1 MAEESGQ
8 DKTEEP
14 TAQRLSKA
22 REEGQ
27 IARSQE
33 LAPAAMMVMAT
44 LFFTMMGQYLFN
56 SMGSLFKS
64 QLQFDRKIT
73 DKAELL
79 PAIFG
84 SAIVDGFVIVL
95 PLIAIMAVIA
105 ALSTT
110 LSGGLIFAPKLALP
124 KFSKLNPLTGLKRM
138 FGTDALIQLGKAV
151 AKFLVVG
158 TILLVSVMN
167 NLNDLTN
174 ISQMDLGQA
183 VRVAGTIIVDSCFW
197 LSLGLV
203 LVALVDVPLQRHQ
216 LNKKLKMTK
225 QEVKDEMKNSEGN
238 PEVKGQIRRRQR
250 EILNNKMM
258 TKVKDADVVITNP
271 THFAVALSYDPNG
284 EGAPILVAKG
294 DDGLAA
300 RIREEATKHGVYLF
314 EAPLLARAL
323 YFTTKLDHPIPEALY
338 HAVAQVIAFVF
349 SLNQS
354 YGRGQE
360 VIKPDPKIPD
370 EMKFDANGVLMN
382 S

>member
-56 SMGSLFKS
+56 SMGNLFKS

-110 LSGGLIFAPKLALP
+110 LSGGFIFSPKLALP
-124 KFSKLNPLTGLKRM
+124 NFGKLNPMSGLKRM
-138 FGTDALIQLGKAV
+138 FGTDALIQLGKSV

-158 TILLVSVMN
+158 AILLVSVMN

-183 VRVAGTIIVDSCFW
+183 VKVAGTIIVDSCFW

-216 LNKKLKMTK
+216 LNEKLKMTK

-284 EGAPILVAKG
+284 DGAPLLVAKG

-300 RIREEATKHGVYLF
+300 RIREEATKHGVYIF

-338 HAVAQVIAFVF
+338 HSVAQVIAFVF

>member
-22 REEGQ
+22 REDGQ

-33 LAPAAMMVMAT
+33 LAPAAMMVIAT
-44 LFFTMMGQYLFN
+44 VFFSMMGQHIFS
-56 SMGSLFKS
+56 SMSNLFKH
-64 QLQFDRKIT
+64 QMQFDRRIT

-84 SAIVDGFVIVL
+84 SSLVDGFLIVM
-95 PLIAIMAVIA
+95 PLMAILYAIAI
-105 ALSTT
+105 LSTT
-110 LSGGLIFAPKLALP
+110 LAGGLIFSPKMVLP
-124 KFSKLNPLTGLKRM
+124 KFSKLNPMTGLARM
-138 FGTDALIQLGKAV
+138 FGKDALINLAKAV
-151 AKFLVVG
+151 IKFLVVG
-158 TILLVSVMN
+158 AILLVAVMN
-167 NLNDLTN
+167 NLDDLSH
-174 ISQMDLGQA
+174 ISQMDLNA
-183 VRVAGTIIVDSCFW
+183 AMKVAGTIIVDSCVW

-216 LNKKLKMTK
+216 LNEKLKMTK
-225 QEVKDEMKNSEGN
+225 QEVKDEMKNSEGS
-238 PEVKGQIRRRQR
+238 PEVKGQIRRRQH

-258 TKVKDADVVITNP
+258 SKVKDADVVITNP
-271 THFAVALSYDPNG
+271 THFAVALSYDPMG
-284 EGAPILVAKG
+284 DGAPMLVAKG

-300 RIREEATKHGVYLF
+300 RIREEAKEHNVYIF

-338 HAVAQVIAFVF
+338 HAVAQVIAYVF

-360 VIKPDPKIPD
+360 VVKPSPTVPND
-370 EMKFDANGVLMN
+370 MKFDANGDLMN

>member
-33 LAPAAMMVMAT
+33 LAPAAMMVIAT

-158 TILLVSVMN
+158 AILLVSVMN

>member
-1 MAEESGQ
+1 
-8 DKTEEP
+8 
-14 TAQRLSKA
+14 
-22 REEGQ
+22 
-27 IARSQE
+27 
-33 LAPAAMMVMAT
+33 V
-44 LFFTMMGQYLFN
+44 FV
-56 SMGSLFKS
+56 
-64 QLQFDRKIT
+64 
-73 DKAELL
+73 
-79 PAIFG
+79 AIF
-84 SAIVDGFVIVL
+84 
-95 PLIAIMAVIA
+95 
-105 ALSTT
+105 
-110 LSGGLIFAPKLALP
+110 
-124 KFSKLNPLTGLKRM
+124 
-138 FGTDALIQLGKAV
+138 
-151 AKFLVVG
+151 
-158 TILLVSVMN
+158 LVSDLN

-183 VRVAGTIIVDSCFW
+183 VKVAGTIIVDSCFW

-216 LNKKLKMTK
+216 LNEKLKMTK

-284 EGAPILVAKG
+284 DGAPLLVAKG

-300 RIREEATKHGVYLF
+300 RIREEATKHGVYIF

>member
-22 REEGQ
+22 REDGQ

-33 LAPAAMMVMAT
+33 LPPAAMMVVAT
-44 LFFTMMGQYLFN
+44 LFFTMMGQYLFTK
-56 SMGSLFKS
+56 MGGLFKA
-64 QLQFDRKIT
+64 QLTFEPRAIDT
-73 DKAELL
+73 AELL

-84 SAIVDGFVIVL
+84 NAMVDGFLIVL
-95 PLIAIMAVIA
+95 PLMAVLYVIA
-105 ALSTT
+105 VLSTT
-110 LSGGLIFAPKLALP
+110 LAGGFIFSPHLALP
-124 KFSKLNPLTGLKRM
+124 KFSKLNPMSGLARI
-138 FGTDALIQLGKAV
+138 FGMDALINLGKAL

-158 TILLVSVMN
+158 AILLMSVMN

-174 ISQMDLGQA
+174 ISQMDLGEA
-183 VRVAGTIIVDSCFW
+183 IKVSGTIIVDACFW

-225 QEVKDEMKNSEGN
+225 QEVRDEMKNSEGS

-250 EILNNKMM
+250 EILENKMM
-258 TKVKDADVVITNP
+258 GKVKDADVVITNP
-271 THFAVALSYDPNG
+271 THFAVALSYDPTG
-284 EGAPILVAKG
+284 DGAPLLVAKG
-294 DDGLAA
+294 EDGLAA
-300 RIREEATKHGVYLF
+300 RIREEAKEHGVYLF

-338 HAVAQVIAFVF
+338 HAVAQVIAYVF

-354 YGRGQE
+354 YGRGHE
-360 VIKPDPKIPD
+360 VVKPTPSIPD

-382 S
+382 T

>member
-8 DKTEEP
+8 NKTEEP

-124 KFSKLNPLTGLKRM
+124 KFSKLNPMTGLKRM

-158 TILLVSVMN
+158 AILLVSVMN

-284 EGAPILVAKG
+284 DGAPILVAKG

>member
-56 SMGSLFKS
+56 SMGNLFKS

-110 LSGGLIFAPKLALP
+110 LSGGFIFSPKLALP
-124 KFSKLNPLTGLKRM
+124 NFGKLNPMSGLKRM
-138 FGTDALIQLGKAV
+138 FGTDALIQLGKSV

-158 TILLVSVMN
+158 AILLMSVMN

-183 VRVAGTIIVDSCFW
+183 VKVAGTIIVDSCFW

-216 LNKKLKMTK
+216 LNEKLKMTK

-258 TKVKDADVVITNP
+258 GKVKDADVVITNP

-284 EGAPILVAKG
+284 DGAPLLVAKG

-300 RIREEATKHGVYLF
+300 RIREEATKHGVYIF
-314 EAPLLARAL
+314 ESPVLARAL

-338 HAVAQVIAFVF
+338 HSVAQVIAFVF

>member
-56 SMGSLFKS
+56 SMGNLFKS

-110 LSGGLIFAPKLALP
+110 LAGGFIFSPKLALP
-124 KFSKLNPLTGLKRM
+124 NFGKLNPMSGLKRM
-138 FGTDALIQLGKAV
+138 FGTDALIQLGKSV

-158 TILLVSVMN
+158 AILLVSVMN

-174 ISQMDLGQA
+174 ISQMDLAQA
-183 VRVAGTIIVDSCFW
+183 VKVAGTIIVDSCFW

-216 LNKKLKMTK
+216 LNEKLKMTK

-284 EGAPILVAKG
+284 DGAPILVAKG

-370 EMKFDANGVLMN
+370 EMKFDANGVLMT

>member
-158 TILLVSVMN
+158 AILLVSVMN

-216 LNKKLKMTK
+216 LNKKLMMTK

-284 EGAPILVAKG
+284 DGAPLLVAKG

-300 RIREEATKHGVYLF
+300 RIREEATKHGVYIF

-370 EMKFDANGVLMN
+370 EMKFDANGILMN

>member
-1 MAEESGQ
+1 MAEENSQ

-33 LAPAAMMVMAT
+33 LAPAAMMVIAT

-56 SMGSLFKS
+56 SMGNLFKS

-79 PAIFG
+79 PTIFG

-110 LSGGLIFAPKLALP
+110 LAGGFIFSPKLALP
-124 KFSKLNPLTGLKRM
+124 NFGKLNPMSGLKRM
-138 FGTDALIQLGKAV
+138 FGIDALIQLGKSV

-158 TILLVSVMN
+158 AILLVSVLN

-183 VRVAGTIIVDSCFW
+183 VKVAGNIIVDSCFW

-258 TKVKDADVVITNP
+258 SKVKDADVVITNP
-271 THFAVALSYDPNG
+271 THFAVALS
-284 EGAPILVAKG
+284 
-294 DDGLAA
+294 
-300 RIREEATKHGVYLF
+300 
-314 EAPLLARAL
+314 
-323 YFTTKLDHPIPEALY
+323 
-338 HAVAQVIAFVF
+338 
-349 SLNQS
+349 
-354 YGRGQE
+354 
-360 VIKPDPKIPD
+360 
-370 EMKFDANGVLMN
+370 
-382 S
+382 

>member
-124 KFSKLNPLTGLKRM
+124 KFSKLNPMTGLKRM

-158 TILLVSVMN
+158 AILLVSVMN

-271 THFAVALSYDPNG
+271 PHFAVALSYDPNG

>member
-14 TAQRLSKA
+14 TAQRLKKA
-22 REEGQ
+22 REDGQ

-33 LAPAAMMVMAT
+33 LAPAAMMVVAT
-44 LFFTMMGQYLFN
+44 LFFTMMGQYLFS
-56 SMGSLFKS
+56 SMGNLFKH
-64 QLQFDRKIT
+64 QLQFDRRIM
-73 DKAELL
+73 DKPELL

-84 SAIVDGFVIVL
+84 TSVVDGLLIVL
-95 PLIAIMAVIA
+95 PLVCVLYVIA
-105 ALSTT
+105 VLSTV
-110 LSGGLIFAPKLALP
+110 LAGGVIFSPKLVLP
-124 KFSKLNPLTGLKRM
+124 KFSKLNPMTGLARM
-138 FGTDALIQLGKAV
+138 FGPDAFINLAKSVG
-151 AKFLVVG
+151 KFLVVG
-158 TILLVSVMN
+158 AILLISVMN

-183 VRVAGTIIVDSCFW
+183 VKVAGTIIVDSCFW

-203 LVALVDVPLQRHQ
+203 LVALVDVPVQRHQ

-225 QEVKDEMKNSEGN
+225 QEVRDEMKNSEGN
-238 PEVKGQIRRRQR
+238 PEIKGQIRRRQQ

-258 TKVKDADVVITNP
+258 GKVKDADVVITNP
-271 THFAVALSYDPNG
+271 THFAVALSYDPTG
-284 EGAPILVAKG
+284 DGAPLLVAKG
-294 DDGLAA
+294 EDGLAA
-300 RIREEATKHGVYLF
+300 RIREEAKTHNVYLF

-338 HAVAQVIAFVF
+338 HAVAQVIAYVF

-360 VIKPDPKIPD
+360 VVKPTPSVPD

>member
-1 MAEESGQ
+1 MAEESSQ

-124 KFSKLNPLTGLKRM
+124 KFSKLNPMTGLKRM

-158 TILLVSVMN
+158 AILLVSVMN

-216 LNKKLKMTK
+216 LNKKLMMTK

>member
-151 AKFLVVG
+151 AKFFVVG
-158 TILLVSVMN
+158 AILLVSVMN

-174 ISQMDLGQA
+174 ISQLDLGQA

-216 LNKKLKMTK
+216 LNKKLMMTK

>member
-1 MAEESGQ
+1 M
-8 DKTEEP
+8 
-14 TAQRLSKA
+14 
-22 REEGQ
+22 
-27 IARSQE
+27 SQ
-33 LAPAAMMVMAT
+33 
-44 LFFTMMGQYLFN
+44 
-56 SMGSLFKS
+56 LFKS

-84 SAIVDGFVIVL
+84 SSVVDGFLIVL
-95 PLIAIMAVIA
+95 PLLAILYVIAI
-105 ALSTT
+105 LSTT
-110 LSGGLIFAPKLALP
+110 LAGGFIFSPKMILP
-124 KFSKLNPLTGLKRM
+124 KFSKLNPMSGLARM
-138 FGTDALIQLGKAV
+138 FGMEALINLGKAV

-158 TILLVSVMN
+158 AILLVSVMN
-167 NLNDLTN
+167 NLQDLTH
-174 ISQMDLGQA
+174 ISQMDLQPA
-183 VRVAGTIIVDSCFW
+183 MALAGNIIVDSCFW

-225 QEVKDEMKNSEGN
+225 QEVKDEMKNSEGS

-258 TKVKDADVVITNP
+258 SKVKDADVVITNP
-271 THFAVALSYDPNG
+271 THFSVALSYDPMG
-284 EGAPILVAKG
+284 DGAPLLVAKG
-294 DDGLAA
+294 EDGLAA
-300 RIREEATKHGVYLF
+300 RIREEAKAHDVYIF

-338 HAVAQVIAFVF
+338 HAVAQVIAYVF

-354 YGRGQE
+354 YGRGHD
-360 VIKPDPKIPD
+360 VVKPSPSIPD
-370 EMKFDANGVLMN
+370 DMKFDANGALMN

>member
-84 SAIVDGFVIVL
+84 SAIDDGFVIVL

-124 KFSKLNPLTGLKRM
+124 KFSKLNPMTGLKRM

-158 TILLVSVMN
+158 AILLVSVMN

>member
-1 MAEESGQ
+1 MSEESGQ
-8 DKTEEP
+8 EKTEEP
-14 TAQRLSKA
+14 TAQRLNKA
-22 REEGQ
+22 REDGQ

-33 LAPAAMMVMAT
+33 LAPAAMMVIAT
-44 LFFTMMGQYLFN
+44 VFFSLMGQNIFN
-56 SMGSLFKS
+56 GMSNLFKS
-64 QLQFDRKIT
+64 QLQFDRRIT

-84 SAIVDGFVIVL
+84 SAMVDGLLIVL
-95 PLIAIMAVIA
+95 PLMAILYVIAI
-105 ALSTT
+105 LSTT
-110 LSGGLIFAPKLALP
+110 LAGGLIFSGKMIMP
-124 KFSKLNPLTGLKRM
+124 KFSKLNPMTGLKRM
-138 FGTDALIQLGKAV
+138 FGKDALINLGKAV
-151 AKFLVVG
+151 VKFLLVG

-167 NLNDLTN
+167 NLNDLTH
-174 ISQMDLGQA
+174 ISDMDLHA
-183 VRVAGTIIVDSCFW
+183 AIRVAGTIIVDSCVW

-203 LVALVDVPLQRHQ
+203 LVALVDVPLQRYQ
-216 LNKKLKMTK
+216 LNEKLKMTK

-238 PEVKGQIRRRQR
+238 PEVKGQIRRRQH

-258 TKVKDADVVITNP
+258 SKVKDADVVITNP
-271 THFAVALSYDPNG
+271 THFAVALSYDPMG
-284 EGAPILVAKG
+284 DGAPMLVAKG

-300 RIREEATKHGVYLF
+300 RIREEAKEHNVYIF

-338 HAVAQVIAFVF
+338 HAVAQVIAYVF

-360 VIKPDPKIPD
+360 VVKPSPTVPN
-370 EMKFDANGVLMN
+370 EMKFDSNGDLMN

>member
-1 MAEESGQ
+1 MAEESSQ

-124 KFSKLNPLTGLKRM
+124 KFSKLNPITGLKRM

-158 TILLVSVMN
+158 AILLVSVMN

-183 VRVAGTIIVDSCFW
+183 LRVAGTIIVDSCFW

>member
-158 TILLVSVMN
+158 AILLVSVMN

-258 TKVKDADVVITNP
+258 TKVKDADVVINNP

>member
-124 KFSKLNPLTGLKRM
+124 KFSKLNPMTGLKRM

-151 AKFLVVG
+151 AKFLVVAA
-158 TILLVSVMN
+158 ILLVSVMN